1 MSGAKPRCTKDT
13 RIPELAEALKTLA
26 DPNRLR
32 IMCYLSRGERCVC
45 DIESEL
51 GISQQLTSHHVNVL
65 KDGGFLVLRK
75 EGTRYNYSI
84 DKEFLKRITGIFE
97 DYLDYRN
104 VECGVPGQH
113 RHPLGRPWTE
123 GWNT

>member
-1 MSGAKPRCTKDT
+1 MSGTEPRCKNDP

-32 IMCYLSRGERCVC
+32 IMCYLSKGESCAC
-45 DIESEL
+45 DIETEL

-65 KDGGFLVLRK
+65 KEAGFLKLRK

-84 DKEFLKRITGIFE
+84 DRAFLKRVNESFG

-104 VECGVPGQH
+104 AECGRRRGAA
-113 RHPLGRPWTE
+113 
-123 GWNT
+123 

>member
-1 MSGAKPRCTKDT
+1 MSGTEPKCKKDP

-32 IMCYLSRGERCVC
+32 IMCYLSKGESCVC
-45 DIESEL
+45 DIETEL

-65 KDGGFLVLRK
+65 KEAGFLKLRK

-84 DKEFLKRITGIFE
+84 DRDFLKRVNESFGE
-97 DYLDYRN
+97 YLDHHN
-104 VECGVPGQH
+104 VECGKRRGAAC
-113 RHPLGRPWTE
+113 
-123 GWNT
+123 

>member
-1 MSGAKPRCTKDT
+1 VAEPRCKKDP
-13 RIPELAEALKTLA
+13 RIVELADALKTLA

-32 IMCYLSRGERCVC
+32 IMCFLSKGERCVC

-65 KDGGFLVLRK
+65 KEAGFLKLRK

-84 DKEFLKRITGIFE
+84 DREFLKQVNEVFGE
-97 DYLDYRN
+97 YLDYRN
-104 VECGVPGQH
+104 VGCGS
-113 RHPLGRPWTE
+113 RAAAC
-123 GWNT
+123 

>member
-1 MSGAKPRCTKDT
+1 MTAQEPKCKKDPR
-13 RIPELAEALKTLA
+13 IVELAEALKTLA

-32 IMCYLSRGERCVC
+32 IMCFLSRGESCVC

-65 KDGGFLVLRK
+65 REAGFLKLRK

-84 DKEFLKRITGIFE
+84 DRDFLERVNEIFGE
-97 DYLDYRN
+97 YLDYRN
-104 VECGVPGQH
+104 VACGTRGAKVS
-113 RHPLGRPWTE
+113 
-123 GWNT
+123 

>member
-1 MSGAKPRCTKDT
+1 MSSNEPKCKKDP

-32 IMCYLSRGERCVC
+32 IMCYLSKGESCVC
-45 DIESEL
+45 DIETEL

-65 KDGGFLVLRK
+65 KKAGFLKLRK

-84 DKEFLKRITGIFE
+84 DRDFLKRVNETFGE
-97 DYLDYRN
+97 YLDHRN
-104 VECGVPGQH
+104 VECGSRSGAAC
-113 RHPLGRPWTE
+113 
-123 GWNT
+123 

>member
-1 MSGAKPRCTKDT
+1 MSGTEPKCRKDP

-32 IMCYLSRGERCVC
+32 IMCYLSRGESCVC

-84 DKEFLKRITGIFE
+84 DRDFLMRVTGIFE
-97 DYLDYRN
+97 EYLDYRN
-104 VECGVPGQH
+104 VECGRKSGI
-113 RHPLGRPWTE
+113 GC
-123 GWNT
+123 